1 MLRKFGLCLALMA
14 GMVFMAGG
22 DADAQSKS
30 SKPPS
35 SSGGSSGSS
44 KPPSSSG
51 SQKPSSPPASG
62 GGGKFGSPGS
72 SGNSTKPP
80 ASTPPASNPP
90 GGKFG
95 SPNSGTPSG
104 GGSTKPGTSGGK
116 FGSPNGGGTNPTPP
130 PGSSK
135 KPGTNSNDEKA
146 KANKEQASKRTYEEQ
161 TKATAPPKPSYK
173 TPDGKEAK
181 VDPKAPSVDV
191 IRNRPS
197 RDLDPQVRN
206 DYSVKHVHHYHY
218 SHPYSYYQTQ
228 PVFYVGGGYSSA
240 FWWMMMEWSAERRAM
255 WFYHNRASID
265 QAAYERGLQD
275 AAVRARIAELERQN
289 AVRNAGY
296 IDPEFAEN
304 PTLMYDQEYIE
315 SVYNPNV
322 RETHYSP
329 PSSGGGVAWSILGW
343 ICLGVV
349 VVAGVIV
356 LINVVF
362 LKRHGS

>member
-1 MLRKFGLCLALMA
+1 MLRKFGLCLALAA
-14 GMVFMAGG
+14 GMVIMLSG
-22 DADAQSKS
+22 DADAQNKS
-30 SKPPS
+30 NLPPS
-35 SSGGSSGSS
+35 SSGGSSSQ
-44 KPPSSSG
+44 KPPSS
-51 SQKPSSPPASG
+51 QPPSS
-62 GGGKFGSPGS
+62 GGGKFGSPNSGGQGS
-72 SGNSTKPP
+72 STKPP
-80 ASTPPASNPP
+80 ATNPPANNSP

-95 SPNSGTPSG
+95 SPNSGTQG
-104 GGSTKPGTSGGK
+104 GGSTKPGTSQPGGK
-116 FGSPNGGGTNPTPP
+116 FGSPNGGGTNPTSP

-135 KPGTNSNDEKA
+135 KPQSNSNDEKA

-181 VDPKAPSVDV
+181 IDPKAPSVDV

-228 PVFYVGGGYSSA
+228 PVFYVGGGYSSP

-255 WFYHNRASID
+255 WLYHNRATID
-265 QAAYERGLQD
+265 QSAYERGLQD
-275 AAVRARIAELERQN
+275 GAVRARIAELERQN
-289 AVRNAGY
+289 VARNQGY

-322 RETHYSP
+322 RETHYSQ
-329 PSSGGGVAWSILGW
+329 PSSGGGGGGGAAWSILGW
-343 ICLGVV
+343 LCLGVV
-349 VVAGVIV
+349 VVIGVIF